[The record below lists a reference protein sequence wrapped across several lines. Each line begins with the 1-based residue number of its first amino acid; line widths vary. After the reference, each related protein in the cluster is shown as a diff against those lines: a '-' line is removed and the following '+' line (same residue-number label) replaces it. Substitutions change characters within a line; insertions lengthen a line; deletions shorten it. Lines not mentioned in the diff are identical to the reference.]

1 MDSIEVAYYTC
12 LNNECPKH
20 RNIFRE
26 GDPLH
31 ANCDRERL
39 WLEGQRRPMP
49 VWAWIAIPAAIALA
63 AGAGLWMMRGKLPK
77 NISDVKNPEE
87 EHHAYDSERGSS
99 DNLSD
104 RVSL

>member
-1 MDSIEVAYYTC
+1 MEVAYHTC

-31 ANCDRERL
+31 AHCERERL
-39 WLEGQRRPMP
+39 WLEGQQRPMP
-49 VWAWIAIPAAIALA
+49 VWAWIAIPAALALA
-63 AGAGLWMMRGKLPK
+63 VGGALWMLRGKLPK
-77 NISDVKNPEE
+77 DVSDVENPEE
-87 EHHAYDSERGSS
+87 QHYTYDSERGTS